1 MNESS
6 SNLNADAIAN
16 HVSANHVSAN
26 HTSTNPKQLQPLTR
40 IIACTSMTALYLLI
54 LFSLGLGYYADSA
67 QYVEMHFRR
76 DPLYPIYLW
85 LFRTLLGNGNVYLY
99 AAAIVQLLLNC
110 LASDYFA
117 RHLSAMLHRGSRF
130 YLLAMA
136 AQAALQLLTVAGSRS
151 HLFLAGS
158 ILTESLTLP
167 IFSIFFIK
175 LAEAMLEAPDAPL
188 WNRNCIQSLLLALLA
203 AFTRGQLVAFAGV
216 WALVMLGRI
225 LRQMRSLH
233 RKGKPTAKKTARSLL
248 TLVCLLLAFLLLLS
262 GGGRLYRLVFYGK
275 GIRTEKMSY
284 SDMVMSGTVLYVSRE
299 EDASYISD
307 PTARELFLR
316 MSRLLEDKH
325 ATLEWAPKGLNARTL
340 HFEQNIETLR
350 YDADEDIINQYL
362 LQEAG
367 IEDYITRNEYEN
379 YYSGLI
385 WKAILPHRLIPWMG
399 NFLRV
404 LRAGLIRSIGIF
416 HPRANWLFGLLYLL
430 TIIQLITHSIRNR
443 HGEADSASRIS
454 ADLIT
459 HDRLMLLTLLCILL
473 NCVCISLVMP
483 CEQRYCIYGFV
494 PFYLLQADN
503 LLNLM
508 RRMRAS

>member
-6 SNLNADAIAN
+6 SNFNADASAK
-16 HVSANHVSAN
+16 HVSANHA
-26 HTSTNPKQLQPLTR
+26 STNPKQLHLLIR
-40 IIACTSMTALYLLI
+40 IIACTAMTLLYLLI
-54 LFSLGLGYYADSA
+54 LFSRGLGYYADSA

-85 LFRTLLGNGNVYLY
+85 LFRTLLGNGTVYLY

-117 RHLSAMLHRGSRF
+117 RRLSAMLHRGRRF

-136 AQAALQLLTVAGSRS
+136 AQAALQLITVAGSRS

-175 LAEAMLEAPDAPL
+175 LAETMLDTPNVPL
-188 WNRNCIQSLLLALLA
+188 WSRNCIQSLLLALLA
-203 AFTRGQLVAFAGV
+203 ALTRGQLIAFAGV
-216 WALVMLGRI
+216 WTLVMLGRI
-225 LRQMRSLH
+225 LRLARLLH
-233 RKGKPTAKKTARSLL
+233 KDGKHVAKKTALSFLTLASLL
-248 TLVCLLLAFLLLLS
+248 LVFLLLLS
-262 GGGRLYRLVFYGK
+262 GGGRLYRFVFYGK
-275 GIRTEKMSY
+275 GIRTERMSY
-284 SDMVMSGTVLYVSRE
+284 SDMVMSGPVLYVSRE

-316 MSRLLEDKH
+316 MNRLLEDKH
-325 ATLEWAPKGLNARTL
+325 ATLDWAPKGLNARTL
-340 HFEQNIETLR
+340 HFEQNIEVLR

-416 HPRANWLFGLLYLL
+416 HPRANWLFELLYLL
-430 TIIQLITHSIRNR
+430 TIIQLIAHSIRNR
-443 HGEADSASRIS
+443 HSEADSASRIPS
-454 ADLIT
+454 DLIPR
-459 HDRLMLLTLLCILL
+459 DRLMLLTLLCIFL

-494 PFYLLQADN
+494 PFYLLQADT
-503 LLNLM
+503 LLTMM
-508 RRMRAS
+508 RKIRAS